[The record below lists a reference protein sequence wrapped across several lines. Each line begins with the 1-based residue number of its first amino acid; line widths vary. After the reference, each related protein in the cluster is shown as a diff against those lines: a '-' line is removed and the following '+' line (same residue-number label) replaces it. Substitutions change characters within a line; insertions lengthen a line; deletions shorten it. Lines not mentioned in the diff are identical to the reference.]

1 VISNRPIF
9 RTSAEEPEGKRYLDD
24 DIGVHGRIILK

>member
-9 RTSAEEPEGKRYLDD
+9 RTSAEELEGKRYLDD